1 MSNQDHALQLLKKIL
16 GSDAQFRI
24 GQWEAIEAVAIK
36 KQRALVVQRTG
47 WGKSMVYFL
56 ATKLLRE
63 QGAGPTLLIS
73 PLLSLMRNQIEAAGK
88 IGINA
93 QSINSDNRQ
102 EWSEINDL
110 LLNNKCDLLLIS
122 PERLNNA
129 EFRNKVLLAISG
141 KIGMFVVDEAHC
153 ISDWGHDFRP
163 DYRRIVRIITILPHG
178 VPVLGTTATAND
190 RVVADIQSQLGDK
203 LLILRG
209 PLDRKSLR
217 LQSIRL
223 PARSERLAWLA
234 HNLNKFTGSGIIYC
248 QTQADT
254 ECVADWLVQ
263 RGFSAKAYHAGLN
276 GDGER
281 FALEQAFLNN
291 DVKILVA
298 TVALGMGFDKP
309 DIGFVIHFQCPG
321 SVIAYYQQVGRAG
334 RAIDKSYGILLAGEE
349 DLKIQKHFINSAF
362 PEPKVYLNVLK
373 ALEDSNGLKFSDVLG
388 KVNIS
393 RTMAE
398 KVLKILE
405 IDGAIGREK
414 ELYFRTPNQW
424 HYDHERI
431 DQVLSLRKSELAEMQ
446 RYVDYDGC
454 SMNFLLKALNDPYT
468 GDCGRCANCK
478 KRRLSSTVPS
488 TLLNEANKF
497 INEIAIVIDPKIQV
511 PQSFLPDQTARIP
524 EEYRNQPGRALA
536 NYGDTGWGSMVAV
549 NKYENGKFSEVL
561 IQASLDLILNNWHPD
576 PMPEWVCCI
585 PSIRHPQLVPDFAK
599 AIASQLGI
607 PYVVA
612 LRKTNQSA
620 EQKLMLNRF
629 MQARNVIQS
638 LNVSGKILPR
648 PVLLIDDIIDSG
660 WTLTI
665 AGYLLRK
672 AGSGIVYPFV
682 LAKATGRMT
691 G

>member
-1 MSNQDHALQLLKKIL
+1 MSDQDHALQLLRQML
-16 GSDAQFRI
+16 GSEAQFRP

-73 PLLSLMRNQIEAAGK
+73 PLLSLMRNQIEAAGR

-93 QSINSDNRQ
+93 HSINSDNRQ

-110 LLNNKCDLLLIS
+110 LSNNKCDLLLIS

-129 EFRNKVLLAISG
+129 EFRGKVLPSISG
-141 KIGMFVVDEAHC
+141 KIGMLVVDEAHC

-163 DYRRIVRIITILPHG
+163 DYRRIVRIITMLPQG

-190 RVVADIQSQLGDK
+190 RVVADIQSQLGYQ

-209 PLDRKSLR
+209 PLDRESLR
-217 LQSIRL
+217 LQNIRL
-223 PARSERLAWLA
+223 PARAERLAWLA
-234 HNLNKFTGSGIIYC
+234 HNLDKFPGSGIIYC

-254 ECVADWLVQ
+254 ECVADWLVLK
-263 RGFSAKAYHAGLN
+263 GFSAKAYHAGLD

-298 TVALGMGFDKP
+298 TIALGMGFDKP

-349 DLKIQKHFINSAF
+349 DIEIQKHFINTAF
-362 PEPKVYLNVLK
+362 PEPEAFLNVLK
-373 ALEDSNGLKFSDVLG
+373 TLEDNNGLKFYDILG

-393 RTMAE
+393 KSIAE

-414 ELYFRTPNQW
+414 DLYFRTPNQW

-431 DQVLSLRKSELAEMQ
+431 EQVLALRKSELAQMQ
-446 RYVDYDGC
+446 RYVDDKGC
-454 SMNFLLKALNDPYT
+454 SMNFLLKALNDPYAVS
-468 GDCGRCANCK
+468 CGRCANCK
-478 KRRLSSTVPS
+478 ERRLSTEVPG
-488 TLLNEANKF
+488 TLLNDANEF
-497 INEIAIVIDPKIQV
+497 INKIAIVINPKIQV
-511 PQSFLPDQTARIP
+511 PTNFFPNQAGRIP
-524 EEYRNQPGRALA
+524 EAYRNQPGRALS
-536 NYGDTGWGSMVAV
+536 NYDEAGWGKMVTV
-549 NKYENGKFSEVL
+549 DKYENGKFSEDL
-561 IQASLDLILNNWHPD
+561 IQASVDLILNNWHPD
-576 PMPEWVCCI
+576 PIPEWVCCI
-585 PSIRHPQLVPDFAK
+585 PSMRHPELVPDFAK
-599 AIASQLGI
+599 AIARQLGI
-607 PYVVA
+607 PYIAA
-612 LRKTNQSA
+612 LRKTSQSP
-620 EQKLMLNRF
+620 EQKRMLNRY
-629 MQARNVIQS
+629 MQVQNVLQS
-638 LNVSGKILPR
+638 LGVVGKIPPR

-660 WTLTI
+660 WTLTF
-665 AGYLLRK
+665 AGYLLRES
-672 AGSGIVYPFV
+672 GSGFVFPFV
-682 LAKATGRMT
+682 LAKATGRT